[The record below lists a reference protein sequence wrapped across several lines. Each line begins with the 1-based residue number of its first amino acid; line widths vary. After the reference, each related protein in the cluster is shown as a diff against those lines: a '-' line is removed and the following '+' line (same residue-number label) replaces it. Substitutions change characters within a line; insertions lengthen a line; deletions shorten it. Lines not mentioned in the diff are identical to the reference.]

1 MIPTEPP
8 PDDDATQVGRNGWRQ
23 GSVLAGE
30 SLDILGAEGV
40 YPPSPECVALI
51 LSHDCDVVN
60 ASFDKE
66 PQVELIWLSPREKP
80 DGRMTLGKNSRCL
93 HLELATPSARGEWFE
108 ASARNRFILPRP
120 LLQSIAP
127 SPGFSLPAA
136 GKRLVSRWIAKRY
149 DRSAFPTEFNR
160 RLRGAKKLSRTL
172 ESGGGWIEDLYVS
185 VVDDELPEAQPYDI
199 VLRAVLRVEDF
210 GTPERR
216 AQADHCLQ
224 ELVGMLDDLAGIS
237 VLDAAVVSEAEF
249 TLDDLRRTK
258 RWDFDWLSS
267 PSPQE

>member
-1 MIPTEPP
+1 MAPTELP

-23 GSVLAGE
+23 GSVLAGD
-30 SLDILGAEGV
+30 SLAALGAEGV
-40 YPPSPECVALI
+40 HPPSPECIALI

-60 ASFDKE
+60 PSFDKE
-66 PQVELIWLSPREKP
+66 PLVELIWLSPRDKP

-93 HLELATPSARGEWFE
+93 HLELETPTARKQWFE
-108 ASARNRFILPRP
+108 ASALNRFALSRR
-120 LLQSIAP
+120 LLQTMAP
-127 SPGFSLPAA
+127 PPDLCLPAA
-136 GKRLVSRWIAKRY
+136 AKRLVSGWIAKRY

-160 RLRGAKKLSRTL
+160 RIRGAKRLTRTL
-172 ESGGGWIEDLYVS
+172 EAGGGWIEDLYVS
-185 VVDDELPEAQPYDI
+185 VVDEELPEPQPYEI
-199 VLRAVLRVEDF
+199 VLRAVQRVEDF
-210 GTPERR
+210 EAPERR

-224 ELVGMLDDLAGIS
+224 ELEGLLNDIAGVS

-267 PSPQE
+267 LLPQE